1 MFENGHNGRYIN
13 RIRTLR
19 TYIQSI
25 VHNKQCEMEF
35 LVFGFGQLFRT
46 KEMYKIFYINFMAM
60 LLTFNWNGLLYYI
73 LFYIQS
79 DNSFISHVIHT
90 YVENWR
96 TQRIV
101 NLNKDL
107 SFNYILKPYIG
118 ITCQNNNKV
127 AFFWVLWW

>member
-1 MFENGHNGRYIN
+1 
-13 RIRTLR
+13 
-19 TYIQSI
+19 
-25 VHNKQCEMEF
+25 MEF

-90 YVENWR
+90 
-96 TQRIV
+96 
-101 NLNKDL
+101 
-107 SFNYILKPYIG
+107 
-118 ITCQNNNKV
+118 
-127 AFFWVLWW
+127 